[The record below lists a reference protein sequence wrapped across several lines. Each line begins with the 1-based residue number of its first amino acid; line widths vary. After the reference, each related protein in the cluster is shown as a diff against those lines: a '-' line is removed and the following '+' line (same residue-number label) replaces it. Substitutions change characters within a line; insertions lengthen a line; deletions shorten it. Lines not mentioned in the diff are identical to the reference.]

1 MMRARWWIAL
11 VLGASSAHAVAPQTQ
26 LNATLENLAASKE
39 TEAALKEKLTQT
51 QGELETL
58 QQRSTE
64 LAERLQATES
74 RVSTAED
81 SFAAVNSKLAAKQK
95 DFDARKAE
103 YAATVANLLRMR
115 ELPPTALFTNPA
127 NIHQLMRAASVLE
140 KTNSVVAEKA
150 KRLRQEM
157 GQLKNLKTDAAK
169 REAETHKEKTE
180 LAAAQD
186 VLKRELAAR
195 KKLHAKLNDDHA
207 RAEAKVAELSR
218 ESQSLQELIG
228 KLAEE
233 SRSRASSRAQS
244 GKTNRAR
251 VATTSSKGSLKSPVA
266 GTVVHRFGERKND
279 NETYRGMVFKARSG
293 ATVVAPTDGE
303 IVFTG
308 PFRDYGNMVL
318 IKHGNGYISLIAGLG
333 EVSAGLNQ
341 NTLRGEPI
349 GSVPTSG
356 AAEVYVELRDED
368 AKPIDPANWF
378 AKVTN
383 KLAQ

>member
-1 MMRARWWIAL
+1 MMRTRWWIVFAL
-11 VLGASSAHAVAPQTQ
+11 CASSAHAIAPQAQ
-26 LNATLENLAASKE
+26 LNETLENLAASKE
-39 TEAALKEKLTQT
+39 AEAALKEKLTQT

-58 QQRSTE
+58 QQRSAE
-64 LAERLQATES
+64 LAERLQAAES

-81 SFAAVNSKLAAKQK
+81 SFTVVNSKLAAKQK

-103 YAATVANLLRMR
+103 YAATVANLLRIR
-115 ELPPTALFTNPA
+115 ELPPTALFTNTT
-127 NIHQLMRAASVLE
+127 NIHQLRRAASVLE

-186 VLKRELAAR
+186 ALKRELAAR

-207 RAEAKVAELSR
+207 RAEGKVAELSR
-218 ESQSLQELIG
+218 ESQSLQELIV

-244 GKTNRAR
+244 GKPERAR
-251 VATTSSKGSLKSPVA
+251 AATSSSKGSMKSPVA
-266 GTVVHRFGERKND
+266 GEVVHRFGERKND

-318 IKHGNGYISLIAGLG
+318 IKHGNSYISLIAGLG

-349 GSVPTSG
+349 GNVPTSG

-378 AKVTN
+378 AKVTG